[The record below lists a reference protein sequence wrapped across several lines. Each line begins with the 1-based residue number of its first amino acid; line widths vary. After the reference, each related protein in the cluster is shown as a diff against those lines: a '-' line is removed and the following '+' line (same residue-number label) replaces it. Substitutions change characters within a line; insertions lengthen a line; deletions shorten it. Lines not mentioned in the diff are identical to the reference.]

1 MGHTHGRQEPD
12 FGRWGAFILDVADD
26 LLSGLPLVHLPL
38 DPLVK
43 TAFLQGAIEAHQEL
57 NVPVEAGLGEGG
69 QVAQHVVPLAP
80 ADPVGVE
87 APIESMEAVLG
98 VHQQPKR
105 TLRGFLPATSNQTP
119 PSQPLEVHRHHS
131 AGTVLLNILQE
142 TLHTHVELLLEK
154 TET

>member
-87 APIESMEAVLG
+87 APV
-98 VHQQPKR
+98 
-105 TLRGFLPATSNQTP
+105 
-119 PSQPLEVHRHHS
+119 
-131 AGTVLLNILQE
+131 
-142 TLHTHVELLLEK
+142 
-154 TET
+154 